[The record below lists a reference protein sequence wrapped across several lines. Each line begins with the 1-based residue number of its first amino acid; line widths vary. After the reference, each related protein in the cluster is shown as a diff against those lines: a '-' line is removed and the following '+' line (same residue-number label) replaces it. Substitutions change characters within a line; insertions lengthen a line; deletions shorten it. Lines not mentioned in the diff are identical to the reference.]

1 MRRGFPFNL
10 LRNASLL
17 NVSNPGRV
25 IFANSKRACAASFSS
40 FAARSL
46 ASALNLPKASSL
58 SLPDFCENP
67 HADYDENIDIKRLF
81 EIRTGCF
88 QNFVIVLVAR
98 ERKTTSISTAY
109 LGDPTAADWE

>member
-17 NVSNPGRV
+17 NFSNLGRV

-46 ASALNLPKASSL
+46 ASALNLSKASSL

-67 HADYDENIDIKRLF
+67 HAIIAVNAANTPKARAAAPSQLDHDSIDD
-81 EIRTGCF
+81 
-88 QNFVIVLVAR
+88 
-98 ERKTTSISTAY
+98 
-109 LGDPTAADWE
+109 GDIL